1 MKSALE
7 IAHEA
12 QLRPISEIAA
22 AAGILP
28 EELEQSGLYRGKV
41 RLSILDRLS
50 SRPNAKLVIV
60 TAITPT
66 KAGEGKTTTSVAL
79 TMGLGKIGKKVML
92 CLREP
97 SMGPVFGVKGGGTG
111 GGYSQIGPMEDI
123 NLHFNGDFHA
133 VTAAHNLLAAAL
145 DASIFNGN
153 PLRIDPSSVIW
164 PRTLDMNDREL
175 RYTVVGLGG
184 KTHGVPRENQFII
197 TAASEVMAVFAL
209 SSSLSDLRRRLGRIV
224 VASTYDGEPVTA
236 EMLKVAGAMTV
247 VMKDAIKPNI
257 VQTLE
262 GQPAL
267 VHAGPFGNIAHAANS
282 IVADR
287 IALKSAD
294 YVVTEA
300 GFASDLGF
308 QKFCDIVCRVGG
320 FAPSA
325 AVLVTTVRATKSHGG
340 KPFNVLGNEDLDALA
355 KGADNLAAHVQIVR
369 QYGLPCVVAIN
380 SFPTDTARELALVR
394 ELALKAGAETVV
406 MHSGF
411 SEGGAGATELAKA
424 VVDGVRQAEH
434 VLFLTPTGTPAR
446 AADRGDRDQDLW
458 RRRDRSRVAGA
469 EGSREDREAR
479 SRPRAGVHGEDAP
492 VAVARSVA
500 AQPADRFHPARARPR
515 AERRRR
521 VRRRAVRRDAA
532 DAGPRQDAGVHEHRH
547 RRRGTDGR
555 AVLSPGIRDPGFGIR
570 GSGIRRL
577 DVPSSQGGFQTAVP
591 RTLQQ
596 AKHGCGDECGHRRS
610 QEQIERMHR
619 VIEEPAEQCL
629 AGRVWCVCDHRQP
642 AARDGTLD
650 HGHLEAVVEIR
661 DERGQVRDQGVVVER
676 RENRG
681 ADEQRCLGRGWRSPA
696 RSTRPAAR
704 RGRRGR
710 RERIRRAAAS

>member
-1 MKSALE
+1 MKSALQ
-7 IAHEA
+7 IAHDA
-12 QLRPISEIAA
+12 KLRPIADVAA
-22 AAGILP
+22 SAGILP

-41 RLSILDRLS
+41 RLSILDRLA
-50 SRPNAKLVIV
+50 SRPNGKLVIV

-111 GGYSQIGPMEDI
+111 GGYAQIGPMEDI

-145 DASIFNGN
+145 DASIYNGN
-153 PLRIDPSSVIW
+153 PLRIDPSTVIW

-184 KTHGVPRENQFII
+184 KTHGIPRESQFII

-224 VASTYDGEPVTA
+224 VASTIDGEPVTA

-340 KPFNVLGNEDLDALA
+340 KPFNVLSNEDLDALR
-355 KGADNLAAHVQIVR
+355 KGADNLAAHVNIVR

-380 SFPTDTARELALVR
+380 SFPTDTPREIALVR
-394 ELALKAGAETVV
+394 DLALKAGAETVV
-406 MHSGF
+406 VHSGF
-411 SEGGAGATELAKA
+411 SEGGAGAVSLAEA
-424 VVDGVRQAEH
+424 VTAACDKPNSFS
-434 VLFLTPTGTPAR
+434 FLTPAGSGLVQQIEAIATKLYGAAGIDLESQAR
-446 AADRGDRDQDLW
+446 KDLE
-458 RRRDRSRVAGA
+458 RIEKLGL
-469 EGSREDREAR
+469 G
-479 SRPRAGVHGEDAP
+479 HAP
-492 VAVARSVA
+492 VCMAKTHLSLSHDLALRNAPTGFTVTVRDLRPYTGAGWIVA
-500 AQPADRFHPARARPR
+500 
-515 AERRRR
+515 
-521 VRRRAVRRDAA
+521 
-532 DAGPRQDAGVHEHRH
+532 
-547 RRRGTDGR
+547 
-555 AVLSPGIRDPGFGIR
+555 L
-570 GSGIRRL
+570 
-577 DVPSSQGGFQTAVP
+577 
-591 RTLQQ
+591 
-596 AKHGCGDECGHRRS
+596 CGDMMTMPGLGK
-610 QEQIERMHR
+610 
-619 VIEEPAEQCL
+619 A
-629 AGRVWCVCDHRQP
+629 P
-642 AARDGTLD
+642 AAFAID
-650 HGHLEAVVEIR
+650 V
-661 DERGQVRDQGVVVER
+661 DETGETVG
-676 RENRG
+676 
-681 ADEQRCLGRGWRSPA
+681 LF
-696 RSTRPAAR
+696 
-704 RGRRGR
+704 
-710 RERIRRAAAS
+710 